1 MMQWRLDFAADH
13 PVGAGHFPG
22 MPIVPGALLL
32 ERVLAG
38 LGTRLA
44 AEQGADAAATRC
56 AWQVRSAKF
65 PAPVAP
71 GQTVEIEA
79 VAGANGVWR
88 VAASVDA
95 RRVLIAE
102 VRLASEEAA

>member
-1 MMQWRLDFAADH
+1 MMQWRLEFAADH

-22 MPIVPGALLL
+22 LPIVPGALLL

-38 LGTRLA
+38 LGTHLA
-44 AEQGADAAATRC
+44 AGQGVDSAAAAL

-65 PAPVAP
+65 PSPVAP

-95 RRVLIAE
+95 RRVLSAE
-102 VRLASEEAA
+102 VRQAPAEAA